1 MKRVKT
7 MPALSYRPVK
17 KLFPLLLTLMFFC
30 CNINTYAQNEPNCN
44 IGKSLTQMKKDFPEL
59 RFTKTDTKG
68 DQYMDGYPQDG
79 IGVFFYMKDDIVI
92 EECMIVQSNDGFPRM
107 WYDKMV
113 DSFVSN
119 YPPGFGTS
127 GYNANHWCYS
137 TFSVHLIYVS
147 ENNINTA
154 MIIYEA
160 GGWKTGVTGA
170 KFFEKYK
177 Q

>member
-7 MPALSYRPVK
+7 MLALSYRPVK

-107 WYDKMV
+107 WYDKWWIVLSQTTLRDLVQADTMQ
-113 DSFVSN
+113 
-119 YPPGFGTS
+119 
-127 GYNANHWCYS
+127 
-137 TFSVHLIYVS
+137 
-147 ENNINTA
+147 
-154 MIIYEA
+154 II
-160 GGWKTGVTGA
+160 GA
-170 KFFEKYK
+170 IQHFLYILFMF
-177 Q
+177 QRTT